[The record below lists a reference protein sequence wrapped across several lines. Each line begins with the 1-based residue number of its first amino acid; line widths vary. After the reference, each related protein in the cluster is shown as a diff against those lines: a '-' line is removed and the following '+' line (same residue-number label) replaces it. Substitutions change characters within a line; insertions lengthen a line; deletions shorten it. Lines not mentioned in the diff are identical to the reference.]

1 MSELPPTS
9 RREFLKKVAAGSG
22 AVTLSAFAGARVL
35 SSPSA
40 FAASPDPWSE
50 VPKILARIKPPTFA
64 NRDFDVT
71 KYGAVGDNKSDCT
84 EAIRKAITEC
94 TAKGG
99 GRVVIPKGEFLTG
112 AVELKSNVN
121 LYVSE
126 GATLR
131 FSRDTSKYPL
141 VLTHWEGNELMNYAS
156 FLYAHDQEN
165 IGITGKGTIDGNA
178 DQEHWWPWKSKRD
191 DRERLHEMAETNVP
205 VRERVFGPGHYLRP
219 QFIQPMRC
227 KNILIEGV
235 RLLNSPMWQVT
246 PLLCTNVTVKDLYI
260 SAFGPNTD
268 GCDPESCTDVLIDN
282 CFFNTGDD
290 CIAIKS
296 GRNADGR
303 RLHAPSENLIIRNC
317 HMKNG
322 HGGVTVGSEISGGC
336 RNVFAEN
343 CNMDSPE
350 LNIAIRIKN
359 NAMRGGLL
367 ENIHAR
373 NITVGQVNQ
382 AVIAVDFN
390 YEEGAKGAFKPVCR
404 NLTVTNLKSG
414 KSEYAVDL
422 QGFANAPVEN
432 VTLTNCEFNGV
443 AKGSIVKNVNNLEL
457 KNVRVNGK
465 VVEKLS

>member
-1 MSELPPTS
+1 VSKLPTS
-9 RREFLKKVAAGSG
+9 NRREFLKKIAAGSG
-22 AVTLSAFAGARVL
+22 AVSLSALSGARVL
-35 SSPSA
+35 E
-40 FAASPDPWSE
+40 AAAGPISDPWAE
-50 VPKILARIKPPTFA
+50 VPKILARIKPPTFP

-71 KYGAVGDNKSDCT
+71 KYGAVGDNKSDST
-84 EAIRKAITEC
+84 EAIRKAIADC
-94 TAKGG
+94 TSQGG
-99 GRVVIPKGEFLTG
+99 GRVVVPKGEFMTG

-131 FSRDTSKYPL
+131 FSRDPGKYPL

-178 DQEHWWPWKSKRD
+178 DQEHWWSWKAKQEDRD
-191 DRERLHEMAETNVP
+191 RLHEMAETNVP
-205 VRERVFGPGHYLRP
+205 VRERVFGQGHYLRP
-219 QFIQPMRC
+219 QFIQPFRC

-246 PLLCTNVTVKDLYI
+246 PCLCTNVTVKDLYI

-268 GCDPESCTDVLIDN
+268 GCDPESCTDVLIDS

-303 RLHAPSENLIIRNC
+303 RLHTPSENLIIRNC

-336 RNVFAEN
+336 RNVFADN
-343 CNMDSPE
+343 CNMDSPQ
-350 LNIAIRIKN
+350 LNIAIRVKN

-373 NITVGQVNQ
+373 NITVGQVSQ

-390 YEEGAKGAFKPVCR
+390 YEEGKNGKYKPVCR
-404 NLTVTNLKSG
+404 NLTVTNLKSE

-422 QGFANAPVEN
+422 QGFENAPVEN
-432 VTLTNCEFNGV
+432 VTLRNCEFNGV
-443 AKGSIVKNVNNLEL
+443 AKGSIVKNVHNLQL

-465 VVEKLS
+465 VVERLG